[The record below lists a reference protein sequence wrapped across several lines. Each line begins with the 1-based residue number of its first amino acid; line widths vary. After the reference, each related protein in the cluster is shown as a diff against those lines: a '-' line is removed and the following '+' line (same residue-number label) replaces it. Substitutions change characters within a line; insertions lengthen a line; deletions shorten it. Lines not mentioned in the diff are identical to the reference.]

1 MANIMQMLKLSNHVT
16 RDGYDLQKRLAFT
29 AKPGE
34 KLPIYSRYIMP
45 GDVFDLDAVW
55 KTRTAY
61 LNSAALTRF
70 KEYCDWYIVPIDI
83 LWNKFNNWFTN
94 NKEQMMSATSI
105 NGNLPLSDEHPYFTV
120 DDLQRVVDKF
130 KLLEDA
136 VDGRNEFGFSRYEL
150 TCKLLHY
157 LGYGVY
163 YQEQTEVGSPT
174 FSRHLTNAKLSP
186 WRLLAY
192 QCIYAHYGRYEQWE
206 AIRPETFNIDYISGT
221 DEDLQIPVHEI
232 FRNNV
237 YANGTGTSMFE
248 MRYANWHKDMFMG
261 LLPSAQY
268 GDEATVDLSS
278 LLNPS
283 TSSAVG
289 ILSPSGTT
297 SAVQTVNGA
306 LTVDGTPSSTGWYF
320 NQESVSRLS
329 QAMGLTPDRLQS
341 AFTILALRQ
350 AEAKQ
355 KYLEI
360 KQSNKYDFASQ
371 VDAHFGTRPS
381 DAYSRMPIHIG
392 SWDNIVGIADVDN
405 TNITENSD
413 GSLNAPR
420 VAGKAVGKGSGKKIK
435 YKGDVPAVL
444 MCIYHVKP
452 MLDYALP
459 RIDPDNLKVKFT
471 DYPLPEFDRTGM
483 QQVPMQW
490 LMNRIP
496 LLPNMSEDSFGSIT
510 GLLGYAPPYLDCK
523 TDIDEVKGGFFN
535 GGIEL
540 QSWVAPITAEY
551 ASNWFIHDGNIAVF
565 NGLNSNFF
573 RVNPKIL
580 NPIFSTEM
588 DDTVKTD
595 KFWVEMNFFIDA
607 VRPLDRQGLPY

>member
-16 RDGYDLQKRLAFT
+16 RDGYDLQKRLSFT

-34 KLPIYSRYIMP
+34 KLPIYSRYLMP
-45 GDVFDLDAVW
+45 NDVFDIDAVW

-61 LNSAALTRF
+61 LNSSAMTRF

-94 NKEQMMSATSI
+94 NKEQMQSANSI
-105 NGNLPLSDEHPYFTV
+105 RGNVPLADEHPYFTV
-120 DDLQRVVDKF
+120 MDLQYCVDKF
-130 KLLEDA
+130 KGMEDSPG
-136 VDGRNEFGFSRYEL
+136 GRNAFGFSRYQL

-157 LGYGVY
+157 LGYGDY
-163 YQEQTEVGSPT
+163 YQEVGEDGTPNL
-174 FSRHLTNAKLSP
+174 SRHLTNAKLSP
-186 WRLLAY
+186 WKLLAY
-192 QCIYAHYGRYEQWE
+192 QCIYAHFGRYEQWE
-206 AIRPETFNIDYISGT
+206 AIRPETFNIDY
-221 DEDLQIPVHEI
+221 LQGSEEQLQVPIREI
-232 FRNNV
+232 FYNNV
-237 YANGTGTSMFE
+237 YANGTGTSMLE

-278 LLNPS
+278 LLDPRQSEGMGIYNSVTNS
-283 TSSAVG
+283 TNVG
-289 ILSPSGTT
+289 T
-297 SAVQTVNGA
+297 SASGA
-306 LTVDGTPSSTGWYF
+306 LTANDYGIWYLKSSD
-320 NQESVSRLS
+320 VSKIATAL
-329 QAMGLTPDRLQS
+329 GLTSENLQS

-350 AEAKQ
+350 AEARQ

-360 KQSNKYDFASQ
+360 KQSNKYDFPSQ

-381 DAYSRMPIHIG
+381 NAYSRMPIHLG
-392 SWDNIVGIADVDN
+392 SWDNVVGIADVEN
-405 TNITENSD
+405 TNLTENSD

-420 VAGKAVGKGSGKKIK
+420 VAGKALGRGQGKKIK
-435 YKGDVPAVL
+435 YKGDVPAIL

-452 MLDYALP
+452 LLDYALP

-483 QQVPMQW
+483 QQVPLAW

-496 LLPNMSEDSFGSIT
+496 KLEGMQDGSFGSIT
-510 GLLGYAPPYLDCK
+510 NLLGYAPPYLDCK
-523 TDIDEVKGGFFN
+523 TDIDEVKGGFYN

-540 QSWVAPITAEY
+540 QSWVAPITSQY
-551 ASNWFIHDGNIAVF
+551 ASNWFVLDGNFAVF

-573 RVNPKIL
+573 RVNPKVL
-580 NPIFSTEM
+580 NPIFVTEM
-588 DDTVKTD
+588 DDTVQSD